1 MKMNKSQVIEYINSS
16 VTFQNIKEEV
26 VRNENSSIKYLN
38 GSSVSFLIHYLSSEL
53 KRPILV
59 VSESKQK
66 LNDIKFDFESFFE
79 VSDIAEF
86 TKNTQKNS
94 LGNNSHY
101 GKVIDALVK
110 LENKNFVAVSDT
122 ESLMETV
129 PQKSTLNESKITLSK
144 GENID
149 FEKLKNELAY
159 NGFDRENYVSKQ
171 GQFAVRGGIL
181 DIFPLSF
188 DNPIRLEFW
197 GNELESIRLFDFH
210 NQRSIKEYD
219 EIEFISKV
227 YHEENTSND
236 SDIFSYIPKNTLIIT
251 LGIKSGV
258 HEDGSSLIPD
268 DYAQLGLNLVG
279 IESYEINTKEQLNF
293 NSSIKLFS
301 KHLQENTLKGQ
312 RIVICA
318 DGKIHL
324 SRIKELIESS
334 LEEDENS
341 NLASPSQTLDNII
354 WIDKTIS
361 EGFTLS
367 DENISI
373 YTEHQLFNRHR
384 NVTSKSDEFTRFSL
398 KEIKELNIGDLVV
411 HDDKGVGR
419 FEGFKTVE
427 IGGNKQDCI
436 QLAFQG
442 GDKLF
447 VNLNYISKI
456 QKYSATEGEL
466 PKLSKLGSTEWT
478 RKKARIKK
486 KIKDISRGLI
496 KLYAK
501 RKLQKGFTFD
511 SDNVWQKEFEASFIY
526 EDTPDQVTATND
538 IKQDME
544 SENPMDRLVCGDVG
558 FGKTEVAIRAAFKAV
573 QSGKQVAVLVPT
585 TVLAQQHYMS
595 FVDRMNNYPVNVD
608 VISRF
613 RTKKEQ
619 TKILER
625 LAEGKIDILIG
636 THRILSKDIEFKNLG
651 LLIVDEEQRFGVT
664 AKEKLRKA
672 RETLDTLTLTATPIP
687 RTLNFSLM
695 GARDLSIIETPPRNR
710 LPIQTQILEWDADE
724 ITDVID
730 KEIKRDG
737 QVFFVNDTVKDLE
750 DIQAKLKMLLPSVK
764 FSIAHGQ
771 MKTTQLE
778 KIMQDFISG
787 KSDVLLTTKIVESGL
802 DIPNANT
809 MIINNAQNFGLA
821 ELYQLRGRVGRGNMQ
836 AYCHLIVPMTKKL
849 NEIALKRLKAIEEF
863 TDLGS
868 GFNLSLRDMEIRG
881 AGNLL
886 GAEQSGAIYD
896 IGFELYQK
904 ILEEAVK
911 ELKLEEFQD
920 IFDPNDMDIS
930 DLFANEEISIE
941 LDKDAFI
948 PEDYISSETDRFS
961 YYKKLYSVEKNS
973 ELIEIRK
980 EFEDKYG
987 RIPREVENLLFV
999 VKLRSAA
1006 VSTGLDKIVIK
1017 PNKIILVF
1025 PDESNEQYYKEA
1037 FPIILDYLQTIEGTQ
1052 LKQGKLKLNC
1062 EIPIQDKNEAS
1073 ELLWKLKRSMEYIEL

>member
-1 MKMNKSQVIEYINSS
+1 MKMNRTELINFIDNSI
-16 VTFQNIKEEV
+16 TFQDIKEV
-26 VRNENSSIKYLN
+26 ILGNHNSSIKYLN
-38 GSSVSFLIHYLSSEL
+38 GSSVSFIINCLSEEL
-53 KRPILV
+53 RRPILV
-59 VSESKQK
+59 ISDNKKELK
-66 LNDIKFDFESFFE
+66 DIKFDFESFFDFP
-79 VSDIAEF
+79 DIAELS
-86 TKNTQKNS
+86 KSNHKNS
-94 LGNNSHY
+94 IGNNTHY
-101 GKVIDALVK
+101 GKIIDALIK
-110 LENKNFVAVSDT
+110 LENKNFIAISDT
-122 ESLMETV
+122 ESLKETV
-129 PQKSTLNESKITLSK
+129 PQKSTLNESKISLSK

-149 FEKLKNELAY
+149 FERLKNDLAY

-181 DIFPLSF
+181 DIYPLSF

-197 GNELESIRLFDFH
+197 GNELESIRLFDYH
-210 NQRSIKEYD
+210 NQRSIEEYD
-219 EIEFISKV
+219 SIEFISKV
-227 YHEENTSND
+227 YHEENTNND
-236 SDIFSYIPKNTLIIT
+236 SDIFSYIPDNTLIIT
-251 LGIKSGV
+251 LGKQPNIND
-258 HEDGSSLIPD
+258 DGTSIIPD
-268 DYAQLGLNLVG
+268 KYDQIGINLVG
-279 IESYEINTKEQLNF
+279 VDSFQINTKEQLNF
-293 NSSIKLFS
+293 NSSIKLFT
-301 KHLQENTLKGQ
+301 KHLQELTLKGQ
-312 RIVICA
+312 KIVVCA

-324 SRIKELIESS
+324 NRIKELIESS
-334 LEEDENS
+334 LTEDVNA

-354 WIDKTIS
+354 WLDQTVS
-361 EGFTLS
+361 EGFVLT
-367 DENISI
+367 DENIGL

-538 IKQDME
+538 IKKDME

-863 TDLGS
+863 TELGS

-930 DLFANEEISIE
+930 DLFANDEISIE

-948 PEDYISSETDRFS
+948 PEDYISSETDRFA
-961 YYKKLYSVEKNS
+961 YYKRLYSVEKNS
-973 ELIEIRK
+973 ELIDLK
-980 EFEDKYG
+980 QEFEDKYG
-987 RIPREVENLLFV
+987 RLPSEVENLMYV

-1052 LKQGKLKLNC
+1052 LKQGKLKLTC
-1062 EIPIQDKNEAS
+1062 EIPISDKSEAS
-1073 ELLWKLKRSMEYIEL
+1073 ELLWKLKRSMEFIEL

>member
-1 MKMNKSQVIEYINSS
+1 MKMNRKQIIEFINGS
-16 VTFQNIKEEV
+16 VTFENIKSEIQ
-26 VRNENSSIKYLN
+26 NSHYSSIKYLN
-38 GSSVSFLIHYLSSEL
+38 GSSISFLINKLSNEL
-53 KRPILV
+53 KRPLLV
-59 VSESKQK
+59 VSDNADQLK
-66 LNDIKFDFESFFE
+66 DIKFDFENFFE
-79 VSDIAEF
+79 KQDIAVL
-86 TKNTQKNS
+86 TKSNTKQS
-94 LGNNSHY
+94 VGNNSHY

-110 LENKNFVAVSDT
+110 LDKSNFIALSDI
-122 ESLMETV
+122 ESLKESV
-129 PQKSTLNESKITLSK
+129 PKKSTLSESTITLKK
-144 GENID
+144 GETIE
-149 FEKLKNELAY
+149 FEKLKNDLAY
-159 NGFDRENYVSKQ
+159 NGFDRENYVAKQ

-197 GNELESIRLFDFH
+197 GNELESIRVFDHH
-210 NQRSIKEYD
+210 NQRSIKEHD

-227 YHEENTSND
+227 YHEENTNNE
-236 SDIFSYIPKNTLIIT
+236 SDVFSYIPDDTLIFKI
-251 LGIKSGV
+251 GIMTNDDEV
-258 HEDGSSLIPD
+258 LIPEKYSQVD
-268 DYAQLGLNLVG
+268 LNLVG
-279 IESYEINTKEQLNF
+279 SDSIEVNTKEQISF
-293 NSSIKLFS
+293 NSSVKLFA
-301 KHLQENTLKGQ
+301 KHLQEATIKSEQ
-312 RIVICA
+312 IVICA

-324 SRIKELIESS
+324 SRIKELIENS
-334 LEEDENS
+334 LVLDDES
-341 NLASPSQTLDNII
+341 NIASPSQTIENIVWLDQ
-354 WIDKTIS
+354 TIS
-361 EGFTLS
+361 EGFTLT
-367 DENISI
+367 DENISV

-384 NVTSKSDEFTRFSL
+384 NVTSKTDEFTRFSL

-501 RKLQKGFTFD
+501 RKLQKGFVFD

-538 IKQDME
+538 IKEDME

-573 QSGKQVAVLVPT
+573 QSGKQVAILVPT

-595 FVDRMNNYPVNVD
+595 FVDRMNNYPINVD

-651 LLIVDEEQRFGVT
+651 LLVVDEEQRFGVT

-724 ITDVID
+724 ITDLID
-730 KEIKRDG
+730 NEIKRDG
-737 QVFFVNDTVKDLE
+737 QVFIVNDTVKDLE
-750 DIQAKLKMLLPSVK
+750 NIQAKLKMLLPSVR

-771 MKTTQLE
+771 MKSTQLE

-821 ELYQLRGRVGRGNMQ
+821 ELYQLRGRVGRGNVQ
-836 AYCHLIVPMTKKL
+836 AYCHLIVPLTKKL

-863 TDLGS
+863 TELGS

-930 DLFANEEISIE
+930 DLFANDEISIE

-948 PEDYISSETDRFS
+948 PEGYISSETDRFR

-973 ELIEIRK
+973 ELIDLK
-980 EFEDKYG
+980 QEFEDKYG
-987 RIPREVENLLFV
+987 RIPSEVDNLMYA

-1017 PNKIILVF
+1017 PNKIVLVF

-1052 LKQGKLKLNC
+1052 LKQGKLKLTC
-1062 EIPIQDKNEAS
+1062 EIPITDKSEAS
-1073 ELLWKLKRSMEYIEL
+1073 ELLWKLKRSMEFIEL

>member
-1 MKMNKSQVIEYINSS
+1 MNKSQVIEYINSS

-258 HEDGSSLIPD
+258 NEDGSSLIPD

-544 SENPMDRLVCGDVG
+544 SENSMDRLVCGDVG

-1037 FPIILDYLQTIEGTQ
+1037 FPTILDYLQTIEGTQ
-1052 LKQGKLKLNC
+1052 LKQGKLKLTC

>member
-1 MKMNKSQVIEYINSS
+1 MNKEHIIEYVNSS
-16 VTFQNIKEEV
+16 VTFQNIKN
-26 VRNENSSIKYLN
+26 RIQSNQNSSIKYLN
-38 GSSVSFLIHYLSSEL
+38 GSSISFLINYLSKEL
-53 KRPILV
+53 NRPILI
-59 VSESKQK
+59 VSENTNQIK
-66 LNDIKFDFESFFE
+66 DIKFDFENFFE
-79 VSDIAEF
+79 IDSVAEL
-86 TKNTQKNS
+86 TKTGQKHS

-110 LENKNFVAVSDT
+110 LENTNFIAVSDI
-122 ESLMETV
+122 ESLKESV
-129 PQKSTLNESKITLSK
+129 PQKSTISQSKITLKK
-144 GENID
+144 GEILE
-149 FEKLKNELAY
+149 FEKLKNDLAY

-171 GQFAVRGGIL
+171 GQYAVRGGIL

-197 GNELESIRLFDFH
+197 GNELESIRLFDHH

-219 EIEFISKV
+219 EIKFISKV
-227 YHEENTSND
+227 YHEENTDND
-236 SDIFSYIPKNTLIIT
+236 SDIFSYIPDETLILKIGLHSET
-251 LGIKSGV
+251 TDNDERI
-258 HEDGSSLIPD
+258 IPEKYSQVD
-268 DYAQLGLNLVG
+268 LNLVG
-279 IESYEINTKEQLNF
+279 VESLEINTKEQISF
-293 NSSIKLFS
+293 NSSVKLFA
-301 KHLQENTLKGQ
+301 KHLQEVTIQGQ
-312 RIVICA
+312 RLVICA

-334 LEEDENS
+334 LVEEDES
-341 NLASPSQTLDNII
+341 NIASPKQTIDNIT
-354 WIDKTIS
+354 WIDQTIS
-361 EGFTLS
+361 EGFTLT

-496 KLYAK
+496 RLYAK
-501 RKLQKGFTFD
+501 RKLQKGFVFD

-538 IKQDME
+538 IKNDME

-573 QSGKQVAVLVPT
+573 QSGKQVAILVPT

-595 FVDRMNNYPVNVD
+595 FVDRMNNYPINVD

-619 TKILER
+619 NKILER

-651 LLIVDEEQRFGVT
+651 LLVVDEEQRFGVT

-710 LPIQTQILEWDADE
+710 LPIQTQILEWNADE
-724 ITDVID
+724 ITDLID

-771 MKTTQLE
+771 MKSSQLE
-778 KIMQDFISG
+778 RIMQDFISG

-821 ELYQLRGRVGRGNMQ
+821 ELYQLRGRVGRGNLQ
-836 AYCHLIVPMTKKL
+836 AYCHLIVPRTNKL

-863 TDLGS
+863 TELGS

-930 DLFANEEISIE
+930 DLFANDEISIE
-941 LDKDAFI
+941 LDNDAYI
-948 PEDYISSETDRFS
+948 PEDYIKSETDRFR

-973 ELIEIRK
+973 ELVEIK
-980 EFEDKYG
+980 QEFEDKYG
-987 RIPREVENLLFV
+987 RIPSEVDNLIYA

-1017 PNKIILVF
+1017 SNKIVLVF
-1025 PDESNEQYYKEA
+1025 PDESNEQYYKDA

-1052 LKQGKLKLNC
+1052 LKQGKLKLTC
-1062 EIPIQDKNEAS
+1062 EIPITDKSEAS
-1073 ELLWKLKRSMEYIEL
+1073 ELLWKLKRSMEFIEL